1 MITSEQLVRARLAM
15 LTMAAE
21 LKNTARACKL
31 AGVSRSQFYTM
42 KKAYETHG
50 REGLVPRP
58 RRKPQ
63 MPNRT
68 PAALEDQILLK
79 THANP
84 TVSYIKLAEHMKLE
98 GIGVTPAM
106 VRYVW
111 QRHGLTTR
119 VARLL
124 WLKRRRTAD
133 GTGQVERVNGLP
145 HPVLNNAGPSLT
157 SQTPLAAVSEHV
169 ERSEAGAYGDVL

>member
-50 REGLVPRP
+50 RDGLVPRP

-68 PAALEDQILLK
+68 PAALEEQILLK

-84 TVSYIKLAEHMKLE
+84 TVSYIKLAEHMRLE
-98 GIGVTPAM
+98 GIGVTTAM

-133 GTGQVERVNGLP
+133 HTGQGERVRHPHSVQSNGAP
-145 HPVLNNAGPSLT
+145 RLT
-157 SQTPLAAVSEHV
+157 SQTPLAAVSEHID
-169 ERSEAGAYGDVL
+169 RSEAGPYGDIL